1 MPLAYGLNHRDQALR
16 YAVKLAE
23 RDSSDGV
30 LLRRIGSYLAEESQ
44 WKQAGVFLEKAL
56 AIERAAGKTT
66 LARLQLELEL
76 ARVYF
81 FTERYADAAPL
92 FDELRSA
99 LDKPADLKLDSEARR
114 TLLGEEGLTYELMG
128 ASYLEVNR
136 PQDALA
142 AFKKLNDIEHK
153 PGTLALNTARVD
165 AQAGRPEEALS
176 QLQTYFDSKPK
187 DLALSALDLLT
198 KQLQGLKQA
207 DQVLPRLAKLRSS
220 LGGSPALD
228 YFEAE
233 QLRQAGKLAEAI
245 PLYEAVLKKK
255 PAAEVYRALADLYRR
270 TDRREPL
277 LNLLG
282 DVAAKTESFDVLEAE
297 GKTILADDK
306 LCHALIDAA
315 RKDHAKGAEA
325 DYPALLAAATL
336 AAERK
341 QFDAAA
347 EFYNLAIKAQPKEK
361 GSLLLRWGLALLAA
375 EKYDEAGKVFQRGID
390 EKALPPDKP
399 LFEYLL
405 AGVLEMSGKTD
416 DALAMARKAALPPDK
431 DKPAEARF
439 AARPAWILY
448 HAKRYDEADKAY
460 REFLAKYDD
469 DYSGDDTR
477 DSVREARSVLSNIA
491 TIRHKLP
498 EAEEWLQQ
506 VLDETPDDVGALND
520 LGYLWADQNK
530 HLARSLAMIQQAV
543 AAEPKNAAY
552 RDSLGWIFFRL
563 GRTAE
568 AVAELKKAIAGDK
581 EPDPTIYE
589 HLGDVLAA
597 DHQSQEA
604 LKQWQRALAGYEKD
618 KDADHLKTIRQKIDS
633 TPRR

>member
-1 MPLAYGLNHRDQALR
+1 M
-16 YAVKLAE
+16 
-23 RDSSDGV
+23 
-30 LLRRIGSYLAEESQ
+30 LLRRIGAYLAEESE

-56 AIERAAGKTT
+56 SIERAAGKPS

-76 ARVYF
+76 ARIYF
-81 FTERYADAAPL
+81 LTERFADAAPL
-92 FDELRSA
+92 FDDLRAA
-99 LDKPADLKLDSEARR
+99 LDNPTAKDLKLDAEARR
-114 TLLGEEGLTYELMG
+114 SLLGEEGLTYELMG
-128 ASYLEVNR
+128 ATYLEVNR

-165 AQAGRPEEALS
+165 ARAGRPEEALS

-187 DLALSALDLLT
+187 DLSLSALDLLT
-198 KQLQGLKQA
+198 KQLQGLNET
-207 DQVLPRLAKLRSS
+207 DQVLPRLAKLHSS
-220 LGGSPALD
+220 LGSSPALD
-228 YFEAE
+228 YFQAE
-233 QLRQAGKLAEAI
+233 QLRQAGKLVESI
-245 PLYEAVLKKK
+245 PLYEAVLKTK

-270 TDRREPL
+270 TDRLEPL

-282 DVAAKTESFDVLEAE
+282 DVAAKTESFDVLETE

-306 LCHALIDAA
+306 LCTALLDAA
-315 RKDHAKGAEA
+315 RKHHAAGAQA

-347 EFYNLAIKAQPKEK
+347 EFYNLALKAQPKEK
-361 GSLLLRWGLALLAA
+361 GNLLLRWGLDLLGA
-375 EKYDEAGKVFQRGID
+375 EKYDAAGKVFQRGID
-390 EKALPPDKP
+390 EKALPPEKP

-405 AGVLEMSGKTD
+405 AGVQEMSGQTD
-416 DALAMARKAALPPDK
+416 AALVMARKAAQPIDKEKLP
-431 DKPAEARF
+431 EARY

-448 HAKRYDEADKAY
+448 HAKRYGEADKAY
-460 REFLAKYDD
+460 REFLAKYDED
-469 DYSGDDTR
+469 FSGEDIR

-491 TIRHKLP
+491 TIHHKLP

-506 VLDETPDDVGALND
+506 VLDESPDDVGALND

-530 HLARSLAMIQQAV
+530 HLQRSLAMIQQAV

-552 RDSLGWIFFRL
+552 RDSLGWVLFRL

-568 AVAELKKAIAGDK
+568 AIVELKQAIAGDK
-581 EPDPTIYE
+581 EPDPTIFE
-589 HLGDVLAA
+589 HLGDVLTA
-597 DHQSQEA
+597 DQQPQEA

-618 KDADHLKTIRQKIDS
+618 KDADHLQNHPPKNRLNAKS
-633 TPRR
+633 PRRKGAIE

>member
-1 MPLAYGLNHRDQALR
+1 M
-16 YAVKLAE
+16 
-23 RDSSDGV
+23 
-30 LLRRIGSYLAEESQ
+30 SY
-44 WKQAGVFLEKAL
+44 
-56 AIERAAGKTT
+56 
-66 LARLQLELEL
+66 
-76 ARVYF
+76 
-81 FTERYADAAPL
+81 
-92 FDELRSA
+92 
-99 LDKPADLKLDSEARR
+99 KPS
-114 TLLGEEGLTYELMG
+114 
-128 ASYLEVNR
+128 
-136 PQDALA
+136 
-142 AFKKLNDIEHK
+142 
-153 PGTLALNTARVD
+153 TLALNTARVD
-165 AQAGRPEEALS
+165 AQAGHPEQALS

-198 KQLQGLKQA
+198 KQLQALKQA
-207 DQVLPRLAKLRSS
+207 DQILPRLAKLRAAI
-220 LGGSPALD
+220 GGSPALD

-233 QLRQAGKLAEAI
+233 QLRQAGKLAESI

-270 TDRREPL
+270 TDRLEPL

-297 GKTILADDK
+297 GKSILGDDK
-306 LCHALIDAA
+306 LCAALLDLARRLYVQKNMKKIAQALEKAEGKQPAA
-315 RKDHAKGAEA
+315 AGDSV
-325 DYPALLAAATL
+325 YPSLLAAATI
-336 AAERK
+336 ASARK
-341 QFDAAA
+341 QFDAAG
-347 EFYNLAIKAQPKEK
+347 EFYDQAIKAQPKEN
-361 GSLLLRWGLALLAA
+361 GSLLLRWGLDLLGA
-375 EKYDEAGKVFQRGID
+375 EKYEAAGKVFQRGIE

-416 DALAMARKAALPPDK
+416 DALAMARKAAQPPDK

-469 DYSGDDTR
+469 EYSGDDTR

-491 TIRHKLP
+491 TIHHKLP

-568 AVAELKKAIAGDK
+568 AIAELKNAIAGDK

-597 DHQSQEA
+597 DHQQQEA

-618 KDADHLKTIRQKIDS
+618 KEADHLKTIHQKIDS
-633 TPRR
+633 TQSRQDAKSQ